1 MPISNQSLV
10 SLMLV
15 LLWFPAVGQ
24 AQIVEVES
32 GRVRA
37 PFVRVYRAPD
47 GGTRV
52 RAPFVDI
59 LTEGSRSP
67 RPGRGPQDLPP
78 GQLDDGH
85 APITSNATDASPE
98 LDVTEADWLSL
109 KSIVRASEAE
119 LESRLD
125 HYRDADRWKA
135 RLHVGNLRQI
145 LTAESN
151 QPPVGDT
158 HDRLQVIL
166 SAYDHASTNAAF
178 RPLTRLSEFH
188 AVHSA
193 LRELLLSP
201 RERQRGRLATAALD
215 LDEAL
220 TRVQNGSSW
229 AEYLC
234 LPKSVFSPFDVVADG
249 QAKELS
255 DVLERF
261 ESVNADRRYS
271 VIAALPAFQATH
283 RHLADY
289 ISHGVQ

>member
-24 AQIVEVES
+24 SQIVEVES

-37 PFVRVYRAPD
+37 PFVRVYRTPD

-67 RPGRGPQDLPP
+67 RPARGPQDLPL
-78 GQLDDGH
+78 GQLNDGH
-85 APITSNATDASPE
+85 TPITSNATDASPE

-158 HDRLQVIL
+158 RDRLQVIL
-166 SAYDHASTNAAF
+166 SDMI
-178 RPLTRLSEFH
+178 TRVRTRHFG
-188 AVHSA
+188 
-193 LRELLLSP
+193 LSP
-201 RERQRGRLATAALD
+201 G
-215 LDEAL
+215 
-220 TRVQNGSSW
+220 
-229 AEYLC
+229 
-234 LPKSVFSPFDVVADG
+234 
-249 QAKELS
+249 
-255 DVLERF
+255 
-261 ESVNADRRYS
+261 
-271 VIAALPAFQATH
+271 
-283 RHLADY
+283 
-289 ISHGVQ
+289 